1 MYLTNKEIALLIRAI
16 CEYEESVMNM
26 NDFEKNFQAESYGY
40 SESALDKISFKLI
53 KQQRKNNAR
62 NTNAQKN

>member
-53 KQQRKNNAR
+53 KQKRKNNAR